1 MREDRLS
8 QTVEDMAQS
17 LVSEPERAIY
27 VQKLAVGAEQESATP
42 FANRELRLS
51 DNGGGGGN
59 RTDLPSASN
68 IAPTL
73 QVHCNTMRS
82 EDSQMGT
89 LAGGLRGD
97 CSDMQKENAISMP
110 KDLAGVVAAWS
121 SLSDDQKAQ
130 IIGIAKDNLK

>member
-1 MREDRLS
+1 MVGGQVDAPCGRRL
-8 QTVEDMAQS
+8 QVTTDAQ
-17 LVSEPERAIY
+17 LQI
-27 VQKLAVGAEQESATP
+27 GTP
-42 FANRELRLS
+42 FDEYRL
-51 DNGGGGGN
+51 GIGRKAQGGGN

>member
-1 MREDRLS
+1 MIG
-8 QTVEDMAQS
+8 V
-17 LVSEPERAIY
+17 VS
-27 VQKLAVGAEQESATP
+27 
-42 FANRELRLS
+42 
-51 DNGGGGGN
+51 
-59 RTDLPSASN
+59 
-68 IAPTL
+68 TL

-89 LAGGLRGD
+89 IAAGLRGD